1 MTSSTMMKTLVR
13 PTICWLK
20 LYVVVGRL
28 THLLIITLPIEGGAG
43 KGSAEVV
50 GDSTIIV
57 FDNVPLDQMLPQIA
71 DYYHV
76 AADTRNSDARQL
88 RFHFV
93 WKPEDKIE
101 VLIKKLNHFERLK
114 VELKSNKIVVE

>member
-1 MTSSTMMKTLVR
+1 MTSSIMMKTLVR

-28 THLLIITLPIEGGAG
+28 THLLKITLPIEGEAG

-50 GDSTIIV
+50 GDSTIV

-76 AADTRNSDARQL
+76 TADFRNSDARQL

-93 WKPEDKIE
+93 WKPEDKVE

-114 VELKSNKIVVE
+114 VELKDSKIAVE